1 MLQKLSDNN
10 LPIGIG
16 PSEHPGE
23 PGDAWGSPVVAVVAV
38 AYLAWLLLTPSK
50 AARRAE
56 TT

>member
-1 MLQKLSDNN
+1 MLQKLSENN

-16 PSEHPGE
+16 PSEHPGD
-23 PGDAWGSPVVAVVAV
+23 PGGAWGPVVAVVAV